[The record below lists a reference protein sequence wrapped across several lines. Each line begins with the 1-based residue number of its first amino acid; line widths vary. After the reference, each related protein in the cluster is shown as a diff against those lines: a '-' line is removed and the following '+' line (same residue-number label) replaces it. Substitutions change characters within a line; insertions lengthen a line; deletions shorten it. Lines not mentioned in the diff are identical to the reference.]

1 VIGMPQFGY
10 SFQNYEKT
18 KHVRASIREKDIS
31 HKHSREIALAIKG
44 LSIEKA
50 REFLENVISRKVAVP
65 YRRYN
70 NEVAHRSNIRDGF
83 SAGRFPRKAAGEFL
97 KLLDNL
103 ESNAEYKGMD
113 LDRLRIVSASVHK
126 GTKLERFQPRAFG
139 RSSPKY
145 DTLVHVELVG
155 QEAKAE
161 E

>member
-1 VIGMPQFGY
+1 VTDMPHYGY
-10 SFQNYEKT
+10 AFQNYDKT

-31 HKHSREIALAIKG
+31 HKHSREIAVAIKG
-44 LSIEKA
+44 MSIEKA
-50 REFLENVISRKVAVP
+50 RGFLESVIARKVAVP

-70 NEVAHRSNIRDGF
+70 MEVAHRSNICDGF
-83 SAGRFPRKAAGEFL
+83 FAGRFPQKAAHEFL

-113 LDRLRIVSASVHK
+113 LDRLRIVNAAVHK
-126 GTKLERFQPRAFG
+126 GTKLQRFQPRAMG

-145 DTLVHVELVG
+145 DTLVHVELVA
-155 QEAKAE
+155 QEARSE